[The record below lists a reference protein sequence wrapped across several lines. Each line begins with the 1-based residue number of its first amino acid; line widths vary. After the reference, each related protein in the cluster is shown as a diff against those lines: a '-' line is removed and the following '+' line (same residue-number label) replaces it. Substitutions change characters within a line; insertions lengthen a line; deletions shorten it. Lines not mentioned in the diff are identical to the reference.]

1 MENVSSAALPALGT
15 SLCLLQEESWLLG
28 DHLSVEDLLRAADP
42 KRLQQ
47 RWNEVE
53 SLCCRSP
60 RRTNPQQSRDSSPRP
75 ASLGGCGAVR
85 GCFRHQL
92 TRSLLLLPGAQR
104 SIRHGHAAVPRP
116 PVTPLVLW
124 EHLLYL
130 IQLFRNIFFYY
141 RYFLP
146 WTAVLRA
153 AEVSG
158 LQSAVTDPCR
168 SAGEPHRAQR
178 PRTRGGHTEEGPAEG
193 VLPPHPLA
201 ALQLP
206 APQRLPGIYG
216 CEALRLATG
225 AVWGDRKGNIVK

>member
-42 KRLQQ
+42 ERLQQ

-130 IQLFRNIFFYY
+130 IQLFRNIFFIIAISSHG
-141 RYFLP
+141 RRHWGQQKWVGCSP
-146 WTAVLRA
+146 RWQIRA
-153 AEVSG
+153 AQRGSRTAPSG
-158 LQSAVTDPCR
+158 P
-168 SAGEPHRAQR
+168 
-178 PRTRGGHTEEGPAEG
+178 GPAEG
-193 VLPPHPLA
+193 TRRRDPQKGSWPPTRSLPCNS
-201 ALQLP
+201 QLP
-206 APQRLPGIYG
+206 SACQGYMGAKLCGWQQGQSGEIER
-216 CEALRLATG
+216 ATL
-225 AVWGDRKGNIVK
+225 